1 MLILQ
6 RRAGESIQIGDD
18 IEISVLTVEG
28 GRVRLAIT
36 APTEVTILRRE
47 LIEAQAANQDS
58 AMEQTTPSE
67 LFAILEEVLPDQGAH
82 PAVQPKPVVP
92 FSSLR
97 QREKQ
102 NRPQQKGGDSK

>member
-6 RRAGESIQIGDD
+6 RRAGESIRIGDD
-18 IEISVLTVEG
+18 IEIAVLTVEG

-36 APTEVTILRRE
+36 APTEVTILRSE
-47 LIEAQAANQDS
+47 LIEAQAVNQDS

-67 LFAILEEVLPDQGAH
+67 LFGILEGVLPDQGVRLA
-82 PAVQPKPVVP
+82 AQPKPVVP
-92 FSSLR
+92 FSGLR